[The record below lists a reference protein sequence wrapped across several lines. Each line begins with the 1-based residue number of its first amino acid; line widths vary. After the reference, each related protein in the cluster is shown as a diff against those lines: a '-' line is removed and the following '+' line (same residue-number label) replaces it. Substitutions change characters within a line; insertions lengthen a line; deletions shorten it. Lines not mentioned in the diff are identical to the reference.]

1 MNTAELK
8 KIAEGGSGSTFNAYN
23 ISTVHNLN
31 PAATTVHNYNFKPVR
46 PLFITKII
54 NRLSDPSLPQ
64 VTPTDIDYK
73 PYKIDKKEDHNK
85 LKRWKDDIKRYAPF
99 KQYVED
105 IYKEFD
111 SLGKNKRESVY
122 QWLHREYARLHDTW
136 EADQLF
142 DELKNFVSNKVSE
155 DLTLFDNISFEE
167 MENNVC
173 IVLVDAFIEC
183 RIFEKPA
190 KP

>member
-64 VTPTDIDYK
+64 LTPKDIDYK
-73 PYKIDKKEDHNK
+73 LYKIDKKEDHNK

-99 KQYVED
+99 KKYVED
-105 IYKEFD
+105 IYKDFD

-122 QWLHREYARLHDTW
+122 QWLHREYERLHDKW

-183 RIFEKPA
+183 RIFEKP
-190 KP
+190 